1 MKILALGDIFGE
13 EAVKYVSARLA
24 DVISKLNIDLTVA
37 NCENASGAHGVEP
50 QLAESL
56 LAAGCDV
63 LTGGNHSFGRPAFLP
78 YLADKENVL
87 RPANY
92 PSSAPGSG
100 YTVVRAADG
109 TRVLVTNLRGN
120 CDMMPTLACPFETLE
135 RILEY
140 EKGSY
145 DVCVLDMHAEYTSE
159 KLAMLY
165 AFDGRVSAIFGT
177 HTHVPTA
184 DAKISEK
191 GTGYITDLGMCG
203 PVNSILGVDSNAI
216 LRNMRDKLPSR
227 FITAEGPVK
236 AMGAIFEFNSSG
248 TCINV
253 SRVEF

>member
-24 DVISKLNIDLTVA
+24 DVIHKLNIDLTIA
-37 NCENASGAHGVEP
+37 NCENASGANGVEP
-50 QLAESL
+50 KAAETL

-92 PSSAPGSG
+92 PAAAPGSG
-100 YTVVRAADG
+100 YAVVRAANG
-109 TRVLVTNLRGN
+109 TRVLAVNLRGN
-120 CDMMPTLACPFETLE
+120 CDMMPTLDCPFKTLE
-135 RILEY
+135 KILEY
-140 EKGSY
+140 EKGNY
-145 DVCVLDMHAEYTSE
+145 DMCILDMHAEYTSE

-165 AFDGRVSAIFGT
+165 AFDGRVNAIFGT

-184 DAKISEK
+184 DARVTEK

-203 PVNSILGVDSNAI
+203 PVNSILGVDSDAI
-216 LRNMRDKLPSR
+216 LRNMRDKLPAR
-227 FITAEGPVK
+227 FVTAEGPVK
-236 AMGAIFEFNSSG
+236 AMGAIFETASDG
-248 TCINV
+248 KCTKV

>member
-1 MKILALGDIFGE
+1 MRILALGDIFGD
-13 EAVKYVSARLA
+13 EAVKYVSARLG
-24 DVISKLNIDLTVA
+24 DVINKLNIDLTVA
-37 NCENASGAHGVEP
+37 NCENASGAQGVEP
-50 QLAESL
+50 KMADSL

-63 LTGGNHSFGRPAFLP
+63 LTGGNHSFGKPAFLP
-78 YLADKENVL
+78 YLEDKENVL

-100 YTVVRAADG
+100 YAIVRAADG
-109 TRVLVTNLRGN
+109 TRVLVANLRGN

-135 RILEY
+135 KILEY
-140 EKGSY
+140 EKGNY
-145 DVCVLDMHAEYTSE
+145 DICMLDMHAEYTSE

-165 AFDGRVSAIFGT
+165 AFDGRANAIFGT

-184 DAKISEK
+184 DARITEK

-203 PVNSILGVDSNAI
+203 PVNSILGVNSDAI

-236 AMGAIFEFNSSG
+236 AMGAIFEFDSSKK
-248 TCINV
+248 CIKV